1 MSVRSKDEILG
12 TLKEIFEGVDSDLA
26 ISTIEDISDTMDDY
40 NNRLNDSTN
49 WQEKYEQNDA
59 EWRQRYKDRF
69 FNSGSED
76 EQEDEYLKPKGREFE
91 KPKTF
96 EELFKEG

>member
-1 MSVRSKDEILG
+1 MSVRSKDEILDILREKFTG
-12 TLKEIFEGVDSDLA
+12 DETDSA
-26 ISTIEDISDTMDDY
+26 INIIEDISDTIDDY
-40 NNRLNDSTN
+40 NTRLNDSTN
-49 WQEKYEQNDA
+49 WKEKYEQNDA
-59 EWRQRYKDRF
+59 DWRQRYKDRF
-69 FNSGSED
+69 FNSGSDD